1 LTISNNGDS
10 ALTVGAISYPG
21 GFSGDWSGA
30 IPSGGSTNLTVT
42 FTPDA
47 PTNYSGNL
55 AVSSDATSGI
65 NILSVSGTGLLR
77 TNELPPAQNILAVS
91 VNGDASVTLTYAVTP
106 GLPYRIEAATNLPP
120 AAWTTVAGS
129 ATNAAT
135 NTVTF
140 TDLNPPSGGQC
151 YYRTSS
157 P

>member
-1 LTISNNGDS
+1 
-10 ALTVGAISYPG
+10 
-21 GFSGDWSGA
+21 
-30 IPSGGSTNLTVT
+30 
-42 FTPDA
+42 
-47 PTNYSGNL
+47 
-55 AVSSDATSGI
+55 
-65 NILSVSGTGLLR
+65 
-77 TNELPPAQNILAVS
+77 
-91 VNGDASVTLTYAVTP
+91 VTLTYAVTP